1 MAHWHAREVMNEV
14 EARLRNERI
23 EEAEVAETPLG
34 TGLRLL
40 VFGCECGYPGCS
52 AAIHLTRGEY
62 EVVRSD
68 GTRFAI
74 AVNHE
79 NPEIDVV
86 VAENSR
92 FATVQKWLGGARSM
106 ANDSD
111 PRR

>member
-14 EARLRNERI
+14 EARLRNESI
-23 EEAEVAETPLG
+23 DETESPESSVAV
-34 TGLRLL
+34 RLL
-40 VFGCECGYPGCS
+40 AFGCECGYRGCA
-52 AAIHLTRGEY
+52 AAIHMTRDEY

>member
-14 EARLRNERI
+14 EARLRNESI
-23 EEAEVAETPLG
+23 EEIESLVGAS
-34 TGLRLL
+34 LRLL
-40 VFGCECGYPGCS
+40 EFGCECGYRGCA
-52 AAIHLTRGEY
+52 AAIHMTRDEY
-62 EVVRSD
+62 ESVRSD

-79 NPEIDVV
+79 NPEIDVL
-86 VAENSR
+86 VAENVR
-92 FATVQKWLGGARSM
+92 FATVQKWLGLARSM